1 MNPTLADNLPE
12 RLLMGSGPSTVPER
26 VLEAMAQ
33 PTIGHLDPAFLAFAD
48 EANELLRR
56 ALRTENAATFPVSG
70 TGSAGME
77 TMLVNFLEPGDRLVV
92 GVCGV
97 FGGRIADAAARLG
110 VEVEVVES
118 RWGTPVPIE
127 RLAEALE
134 PGAAAVAVV
143 HGETSTGVAQPL
155 DGLAEL
161 AHDRDA
167 LLMVDC
173 VTSLSG
179 YPLGIDAAGIDVAFS
194 GTQKC
199 LNCPPGLAPLTVGE
213 RARERLAARR
223 TPVASW
229 CFDLVAILSYWA
241 SGERVYHHTPPINTI
256 YALGEALAIVDEEG
270 LEPRWARHRAA
281 SQALI
286 AGLEPLGMAPLVATG
301 DRLQA
306 LTTIEPGDAV
316 DEADV
321 RGRLLADYG
330 IEISGGIGELK
341 GRVWRIGTMGVNAA
355 IEPVSRLVGAI
366 AEIVDPAR
374 AGEAV
379 AQAEGAWAGA
389 AATAGTPSGQ

>member
-1 MNPTLADNLPE
+1 
-12 RLLMGSGPSTVPER
+12 MGSGPSTVPQR
-26 VLEAMAQ
+26 VLDAMAR

-48 EANELLRR
+48 ESNELLRR
-56 ALRTENAATFPVSG
+56 AMRTENPATFPVSG

-97 FGGRIADAAARLG
+97 FGERMVDAATRLG
-110 VEVEVVES
+110 VEVERVDAE
-118 RWGTPVPIE
+118 WGTPVPVE
-127 RLAEALE
+127 RLAAALE

-155 DGLAEL
+155 DGLAD
-161 AHDRDA
+161 AARDRDA

-179 YPLGIDAAGIDVAFS
+179 YPLEIDAAGIDVAFS

-199 LNCPPGLAPLTVGE
+199 LNCPPGLAPLTVGD
-213 RARERLAARR
+213 RARARLEARS

-229 CFDLVAILSYWA
+229 CFDLGAILSYWA

-256 YALGEALAIVDEEG
+256 YALREALAIVDEEG
-270 LEPRWARHRAA
+270 LEARWDRHRTA
-281 SQALI
+281 SEALI
-286 AGLEPLGMAPLVATG
+286 AGLEVLGMKPLVAEG
-301 DRLQA
+301 DRLHS
-306 LTTIEPGDAV
+306 LTTIEPGDDV

-321 RGRLLADYG
+321 RGRLLNDYG
-330 IEISGGIGELK
+330 IEISGGIGQLK

-355 IEPVSRLVGAI
+355 AEPVSRLVRAV
-366 AEIVDPAR
+366 AEIVDPGA
-374 AGEAV
+374 ADEAV
-379 AQAEGAWAGA
+379 S
-389 AATAGTPSGQ
+389 AATC

>member
-1 MNPTLADNLPE
+1 
-12 RLLMGSGPSTVPER
+12 MGSGPSTVPSR
-26 VLEAMAQ
+26 VLNAMAQ

-48 EANELLRR
+48 ESNELLRR
-56 ALRTENAATFPVSG
+56 VMRTDNPATFPVSG

-97 FGGRIADAAARLG
+97 FGERIVDAARRLG
-110 VEVEVVES
+110 IEVERVDAS
-118 RWGTPVPIE
+118 WGTPVPIE
-127 RLAEALE
+127 RLAAALE

-155 DGLAEL
+155 DGLADL
-161 AHDRDA
+161 ARDRDA

-179 YPLGIDAAGIDVAFS
+179 YPLEIDAAGIDVAFS

-199 LNCPPGLAPLTVGE
+199 LNCPPGLAPLTVGD
-213 RARERLAARR
+213 RARERLDARE

-229 CFDLVAILSYWA
+229 CFNLEAILSYWA

-256 YALGEALAIVDEEG
+256 YALREALAIVDEEG
-270 LEPRWARHRAA
+270 LDERWDRHRLA

-286 AGLEPLGMAPLVATG
+286 DGLGVLGMKPLVAEG
-301 DRLQA
+301 HRLNS
-306 LTTIEPGDAV
+306 LTTIEPGADV
-316 DEADV
+316 DEAGV
-321 RGRLLADYG
+321 RARLLNDYG

-355 IEPVSRLVGAI
+355 IEPVTRLVEAI
-366 AEIVDPAR
+366 AEIVQPDAVD
-374 AGEAV
+374 EAV
-379 AQAEGAWAGA
+379 AAARECGRSIGA
-389 AATAGTPSGQ
+389 APTAN

>member
-1 MNPTLADNLPE
+1 MTPAELPK

-26 VLEAMAQ
+26 VLAAMAQ

-48 EANELLRR
+48 ESNELLRR
-56 ALRTENAATFPVSG
+56 AMRTENAATFPVSG

-97 FGGRIADAAARLG
+97 FGERIVDAAGRLG
-110 VEVEVVES
+110 VEVERVDSE
-118 RWGTPVPIE
+118 WGTPVPIE
-127 RLAEALE
+127 RLAAALE
-134 PGAAAVAVV
+134 SGAAAVAVV

-161 AHDRDA
+161 ARDRDA

-179 YPLGIDAAGIDVAFS
+179 YPLEIDGAGVDVAFS

-199 LNCPPGLAPLTVGE
+199 LNCPPGLAPLTVGD
-213 RARERLAARR
+213 RARERLEARR

-229 CFDLVAILSYWA
+229 CFDLAAILSYWA

-256 YALGEALAIVDEEG
+256 YALREALAIVDEEG
-270 LEPRWARHRAA
+270 LEARWDRHRAA
-281 SQALI
+281 SEALI
-286 AGLEPLGMAPLVATG
+286 AGLGVLGMKPLVTEG
-301 DRLQA
+301 DRLHS
-306 LTTIEPGDAV
+306 LTTIEPGDGV
-316 DEADV
+316 DEAEV
-321 RGRLLADYG
+321 RARLLADYD
-330 IEISGGIGELK
+330 IEISGGIGQLK

-355 IEPVSRLVGAI
+355 NEPVQRLVRAI
-366 AEIVDPAR
+366 AEIVQPDA
-374 AGEAV
+374 ADEAV
-379 AQAEGAWAGA
+379 AA
-389 AATAGTPSGQ
+389 AL

>member
-1 MNPTLADNLPE
+1 MSLPELPE
-12 RLLMGSGPSTVPER
+12 RMLMGSGPSTVPDR
-26 VLEAMAQ
+26 VLAAMAR

-48 EANELLRR
+48 EANQLLRR
-56 ALRTENAATFPVSG
+56 AMRTENAATFPVSG

-97 FGGRIADAAARLG
+97 FGERIVDAAGRLG
-110 VEVEVVES
+110 IEVERVDAE
-118 RWGTPVPIE
+118 WGTPVPLE
-127 RLAEALE
+127 RLAAALE

-167 LLMVDC
+167 LLMIDC

-179 YPLGIDAAGIDVAFS
+179 YPLAIDEAGVDVAFS

-199 LNCPPGLAPLTVGE
+199 LNCPPGLAPLTLSD
-213 RARERLAARR
+213 RARDRLAARQS
-223 TPVASW
+223 PVPSW
-229 CFDLVAILSYWA
+229 CFNLAAILAYWA

-270 LEPRWARHRAA
+270 LEARWARHRVA
-281 SQALI
+281 SEALI
-286 AGLEPLGMAPLVATG
+286 AGLGALGMKPLVAEG
-301 DRLQA
+301 DRLHS
-306 LTTIEPGDAV
+306 LTTIEPGDGV
-316 DEADV
+316 DEAEV
-321 RGRLLADYG
+321 RTRLLADYG

-341 GRVWRIGTMGVNAA
+341 GRAWRIGTMGVNAA
-355 IEPVSRLVGAI
+355 IEPVTRLVGAI
-366 AEIVDPAR
+366 AEIVEPMR
-374 AGEAV
+374 AGEALER
-379 AQAEGAWAGA
+379 ARSAWES
-389 AATAGTPSGQ
+389 TA

>member
-1 MNPTLADNLPE
+1 MSDLPE

-26 VLEAMAQ
+26 VLRAMAQ

-48 EANELLRR
+48 ETNELLRR
-56 ALRTENAATFPVSG
+56 VMRTENSATFPVSG

-77 TMLVNFLEPGDRLVV
+77 TMLVNFLEPGDRIVV

-97 FGGRIADAAARLG
+97 FGARIADAARRLG
-110 VEVEVVES
+110 AEVEVVEAQ
-118 RWGTPVPIE
+118 WGTPVP
-127 RLAEALE
+127 REALDAAMT
-134 PGAAAVAVV
+134 PGTKALAVV

-161 AHDRDA
+161 ARSHDA

-179 YPLGIDAAGIDVAFS
+179 YPLGLDDAGVDVAFS

-199 LNCPPGLAPLTVGE
+199 LNCPPGLAPLTVAD
-213 RARERLAARR
+213 RARERLEART

-229 CFDLVAILSYWA
+229 CFDLKAILSYWG

-256 YALGEALAIVDEEG
+256 YALREALELVLEDG
-270 LEPRWARHRAA
+270 LEERWARHEAA
-281 SQALI
+281 SAALI
-286 AGLEPLGMAPLVATG
+286 AGLGELGMTPLVAESE
-301 DRLQA
+301 RLNA

-316 DEADV
+316 ADEAAV
-321 RGRLLADYG
+321 RTRLLADYG

-341 GRVWRIGTMGVNAA
+341 GRVWRIGTMGVNADL
-355 IEPVSRLVGAI
+355 EPVTKLVTAI
-366 AEIVDPAR
+366 AEIVDSGAR
-374 AGEAV
+374 DDAV
-379 AQAEGAWAGA
+379 AAAEEAYGR
-389 AATAGTPSGQ
+389 

>member
-1 MNPTLADNLPE
+1 MTPVELPK

-26 VLEAMAQ
+26 VLAAMAQ

-48 EANELLRR
+48 ESNELLRR
-56 ALRTENAATFPVSG
+56 AMRTENAATFPVSG

-97 FGGRIADAAARLG
+97 FGERIVDAAGRLG
-110 VEVEVVES
+110 VEVERVDSE
-118 RWGTPVPIE
+118 WGTPVPID
-127 RLAEALE
+127 RLAAALE
-134 PGAAAVAVV
+134 SGAAAVAVV

-161 AHDRDA
+161 ARDRDA

-179 YPLGIDAAGIDVAFS
+179 YPLEIDASGVDVAFS

-199 LNCPPGLAPLTVGE
+199 LNCPPGLAPLTVGD
-213 RARERLAARR
+213 RARERLEARR

-229 CFDLVAILSYWA
+229 CFDLAAILSYWA

-256 YALGEALAIVDEEG
+256 YALREALAIVDEEG
-270 LEPRWARHRAA
+270 LEARWDRHRAA
-281 SQALI
+281 SEALI
-286 AGLEPLGMAPLVATG
+286 AGLDVLGMKPLVTEG
-301 DRLQA
+301 DRLHS
-306 LTTIEPGDAV
+306 LTTIEPGDGV
-316 DEADV
+316 DEAEV
-321 RGRLLADYG
+321 RARLLADYD
-330 IEISGGIGELK
+330 IEISGGIGQLK

-355 IEPVSRLVGAI
+355 NEPVQRLVRAI
-366 AEIVDPAR
+366 AEIVQPDA
-374 AGEAV
+374 ADEAV
-379 AQAEGAWAGA
+379 AA
-389 AATAGTPSGQ
+389 AL